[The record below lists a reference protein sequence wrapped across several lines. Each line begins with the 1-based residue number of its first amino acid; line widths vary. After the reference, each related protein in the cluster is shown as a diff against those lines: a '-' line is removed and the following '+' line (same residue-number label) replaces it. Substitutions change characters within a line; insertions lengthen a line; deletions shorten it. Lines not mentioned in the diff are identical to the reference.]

1 MKTETKENNK
11 VVSKN
16 VKVIS
21 KANNVTSKVPTK
33 TISLD
38 EYNKLMKYKK
48 GLAKNDKQILSNK
61 ASKPLSINQRVAQ
74 ELAEVK
80 AKNKAK
86 NQILREAIKLNEI
99 DSLSK
104 KYLSSH
110 FNKEALLSRG
120 HSLDEIMLAQKREL
134 VRKYVPKDQIKAIA
148 KIDNLEHIKGTLL
161 DMLLNLAKTS
171 MKKTRKNK
179 SVTTKSIGKTGIKF
193 EDKIST
199 ASPHFKSTNNNEL
212 RSGILN
218 RYKELVKRSSKVR
231 KKISKV

>member
-1 MKTETKENNK
+1 MKIETKENNK

-21 KANNVTSKVPTK
+21 KNNNVKSEVPTK
-33 TISLD
+33 TISLN
-38 EYNKLMKYKK
+38 EYNKYIKYKK
-48 GLAKNDKQILSNK
+48 ELAKNGKQILSNK

-86 NQILREAIKLNEI
+86 NKILQEAIKLNEI

-134 VRKYVPKDQIKAIA
+134 VRKYVPRDQIKAIA

-161 DMLLNLAKTS
+161 DMLVNLAKTS
-171 MKKTRKNK
+171 IKKTRKNK
-179 SVTTKSIGKTGIKF
+179 SFTTKITTKLTEEVELPKFYDWFTSEQIEEVPYKMGYFKT
-193 EDKIST
+193 
-199 ASPHFKSTNNNEL
+199 
-212 RSGILN
+212 
-218 RYKELVKRSSKVR
+218 V
-231 KKISKV
+231 